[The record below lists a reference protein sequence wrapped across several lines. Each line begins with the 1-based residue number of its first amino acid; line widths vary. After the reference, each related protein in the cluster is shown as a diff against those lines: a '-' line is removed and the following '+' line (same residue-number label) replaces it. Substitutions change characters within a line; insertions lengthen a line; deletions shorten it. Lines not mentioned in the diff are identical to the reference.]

1 MKRWGREEDQVSSAF
16 SLNVSEKTSAAIQSP
31 SWSNRNGGRS
41 FSLSFSRLERGGGI
55 FFSFQ
60 MKFSIERKKEKKV
73 PRKNTEKRN
82 SVLAEVAHFHFDRS
96 NPDVGYYSIE
106 KSHESPLEPL
116 LKKKSTTVVI
126 ATNKGEYHHIREHS
140 LYTSADL

>member
-1 MKRWGREEDQVSSAF
+1 
-16 SLNVSEKTSAAIQSP
+16 
-31 SWSNRNGGRS
+31 
-41 FSLSFSRLERGGGI
+41 
-55 FFSFQ
+55 

-106 KSHESPLEPL
+106 KISRISSRAAAEE
-116 LKKKSTTVVI
+116 
-126 ATNKGEYHHIREHS
+126 EEHYRRDS
-140 LYTSADL
+140 NE

>member
-1 MKRWGREEDQVSSAF
+1 
-16 SLNVSEKTSAAIQSP
+16 
-31 SWSNRNGGRS
+31 
-41 FSLSFSRLERGGGI
+41 
-55 FFSFQ
+55 

-73 PRKNTEKRN
+73 QRKNTEKRN
-82 SVLAEVAHFHFDRS
+82 SVLAEVEHFHFDRS
-96 NPDVGYYSIE
+96 GPTSVIILLK